1 MKSCCRASPASS
13 TLVLTSVPN
22 AGLPPTESSQI
33 AHTVNTH
40 NTLTHAVLS
49 LQQPLG
55 LSVLTGRHVLV
66 FNPALTAHNE
76 IVRLCGSV
84 IRAEPILSFSRAR
97 GWRDANCKAA
107 NLTSATLQPRKY
119 AKSRLFDLNTPGVSR
134 QGL

>member
-1 MKSCCRASPASS
+1 MLSSFSSKQHTRANFGPECRTATDRVQPDS
-13 TLVLTSVPN
+13 THCK
-22 AGLPPTESSQI
+22 
-33 AHTVNTH
+33 HTQH
-40 NTLTHAVLS
+40 TLTHAVLS

-107 NLTSATLQPRKY
+107 NLTSGTLQPRKY